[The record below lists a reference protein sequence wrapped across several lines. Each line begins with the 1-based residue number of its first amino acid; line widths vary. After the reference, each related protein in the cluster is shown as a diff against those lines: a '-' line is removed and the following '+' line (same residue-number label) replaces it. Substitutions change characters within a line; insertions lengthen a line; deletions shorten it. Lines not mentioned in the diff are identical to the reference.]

1 MTARES
7 VFTLDDA
14 ALLSA
19 LVQHAGSRGGGSSDE
34 AARAD
39 VFGRVRSP
47 TAVLNSTVEFEDVE
61 SSARA
66 RVTLAHPTDTDV
78 RAGRISVLS
87 PVGRALL
94 GRRIGHVAEVTLP
107 SGDVRNLAIIAIH
120 EDG

>member
-19 LVQHAGSRGGGSSDE
+19 LVQHAGSRGDSNDKAE
-34 AARAD
+34 RAD

-47 TAVLNSTVEFEDVE
+47 TAVLNSTVEYEDLE
-61 SSARA
+61 SAARS
-66 RVTLAHPTDTDV
+66 RVTLAHPTETDV
-78 RAGRISVLS
+78 PAGRISVLS

-107 SGDVRNLAIIAIH
+107 SGDVRSLAIIAIH